1 MYCVFREKSEQQ
13 YISLIK
19 GENMKKQ
26 NMFTKEYA
34 WRGLMTAGGLLVI
47 AITICI
53 GAFLIY
59 KGSGTFTIFGHSIFE
74 FLGSTDWNPEDN
86 AQGGGTVGALIFIV
100 GSLCT
105 CGLALL
111 IATPF
116 AVGSAIFM
124 IEIAPKFGEKFYRP
138 IVEIFAGIPSVVY
151 GWVGLT
157 VLIPAIKKVFHLQ
170 VGHSVLAA
178 GIVLA
183 LMIFPTISNVAAD
196 SIHSVPKDYRM
207 AAYGLGSTR
216 WQSIYKV
223 VIPAA
228 GSGILSGII
237 LGLARAFGEA
247 LAVAMVIG
255 QTTALPKGLFSTTKS
270 LTTEIAAQMGNATEG
285 GEMKTALWTMAL
297 LLFLLSLLF
306 ILLIHY
312 FSRPKSKGEQ
322 IDESSTTCAWNKS
335 NNDRRVLSDRSV
347 LLYIIDWICIL
358 CNYQRIYRSNT
369 GDVCLCEKRKHRKPV
384 VQYNLSSIYFVVIL
398 HSAWSDSR
406 NLSGNVCEERISYKI
421 SKNLY

>member
-1 MYCVFREKSEQQ
+1 MYCVFLENSEQQ

-170 VGHSVLAA
+170 VGHS
-178 GIVLA
+178 
-183 LMIFPTISNVAAD
+183 
-196 SIHSVPKDYRM
+196 IHSVPKDYRM

-312 FSRPKSKGEQ
+312 FSRPKKDKE
-322 IDESSTTCAWNKS
+322 
-335 NNDRRVLSDRSV
+335 
-347 LLYIIDWICIL
+347 
-358 CNYQRIYRSNT
+358 
-369 GDVCLCEKRKHRKPV
+369 
-384 VQYNLSSIYFVVIL
+384 
-398 HSAWSDSR
+398 
-406 NLSGNVCEERISYKI
+406 
-421 SKNLY
+421 

>member
-1 MYCVFREKSEQQ
+1 MYCVFLENSEQQ

-228 GSGILSGII
+228 GSGILSG
-237 LGLARAFGEA
+237 LARAFGEA

-312 FSRPKSKGEQ
+312 FSRPKKDKE
-322 IDESSTTCAWNKS
+322 
-335 NNDRRVLSDRSV
+335 
-347 LLYIIDWICIL
+347 
-358 CNYQRIYRSNT
+358 
-369 GDVCLCEKRKHRKPV
+369 
-384 VQYNLSSIYFVVIL
+384 
-398 HSAWSDSR
+398 
-406 NLSGNVCEERISYKI
+406 
-421 SKNLY
+421 